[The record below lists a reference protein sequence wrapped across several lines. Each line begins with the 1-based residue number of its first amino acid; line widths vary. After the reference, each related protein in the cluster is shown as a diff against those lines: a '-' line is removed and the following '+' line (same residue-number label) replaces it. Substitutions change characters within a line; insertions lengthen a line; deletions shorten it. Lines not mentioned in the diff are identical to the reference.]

1 MGVVNI
7 KKKYLLVLITVLFIS
22 LSVVSATNDTD
33 VEDGDSDI
41 IAEDTSSANTELITK
56 KTSDNVTKTSTT
68 STKTASKT
76 SINAVTTKYN
86 VTAKLSANITN
97 AVTGNKLT
105 EGKVVFKLNGN
116 TIGYSNVDNGVA
128 TYYYDTSRLTPKNYT
143 ITVKYGETSK
153 YLGSSSTSTLTVVKD
168 ASKIVLDNVTVIS
181 KEKVKFTAT
190 VTNNNGN
197 FATSGRVAFK
207 INGKTVGYANVSNGK
222 AVFTYTANLSAKTY
236 KLNATYG
243 GNTYLNK
250 SYSSKSTLTV
260 TQRPTKMTVNSVSGY
275 STTLTLTASVVD
287 KLTSKALT
295 SGTIV
300 FKINNKT
307 IGNATISNGKASL
320 KYDFDYYTRG
330 TYKISA
336 NLKPTSFY
344 ATSTSTN
351 NLSIYAENSFTYD
364 QIKAAAVYVRT
375 QYESNNTVSTVKIS
389 KSRLPLSDFLA
400 LMIQSCENAY
410 KGKKANV
417 THKRYSEITSQ
428 TDSMKQV
435 TLSISE
441 VRDIGSRTLKFMNE
455 NGMPPKYATTNYG
468 LMGYYN
474 IIYTYCRV
482 MDLSAYNYLPTTC
495 KVYGWATMHPS
506 NSKSR
511 TIYLTSDVIVSKS
524 TDYAFMNKIKASLE
538 KKGYTVVVNGYGPN
552 SHNVAI
558 WAQSLPINAVQVS
571 IFGGSDPG
579 VFYDMSTRSFMRKKE
594 SRLMYLVFQ
603 PDYAYDFTGAS
614 FLKRSHDDNYSP
626 SSFTGISYPDKYLR
640 SYGYDYLFSKN
651 PDEIAAG
658 IIKYIS

>member
-22 LSVVSATNDTD
+22 LSVVSATNDTN
-33 VEDGDSDI
+33 VENDDSDI
-41 IAEDTSSANTELITK
+41 ISDDTSTENTELITK

-76 SINAVTTKYN
+76 KVNAVTTKYN

-97 AVTGNKLT
+97 AVTGEKLT

-116 TIGYSNVDNGVA
+116 TLGYSNVNNGVA

-143 ITVKYGETSK
+143 ITVKYGENSK
-153 YLGSSSTSTLTVVKD
+153 YLASSSTATMTVVKD

-190 VTNNNGN
+190 VTDKNGN

-207 INGKTVGYANVSNGK
+207 INGKTVGYANVSKGK

-275 STTLTLTASVVD
+275 STSLTLTASVVD

-300 FKINNKT
+300 FKINDKT
-307 IGNATISNGKASL
+307 IGNATISNGKASY
-320 KYDFDYYTRG
+320 KYDFDRYTRG

-336 NLKPTSFY
+336 HYKPTSFY
-344 ATSTSTN
+344 ATSISTN
-351 NLSIYAENSFTYD
+351 NLTIKAESSFTYN

-375 QYESNNTVSTVKIS
+375 QYESNFTVSSVNIS

-435 TLSISE
+435 VLSISE
-441 VRDIGSRTLKFMNE
+441 VREIGSRTLKYMNE
-455 NGMPPKYATTNYG
+455 HGMPPKYVTTDYG

-482 MDLSAYNYLPTTC
+482 MDVSAYNYLPTTC
-495 KVYGWATMHPS
+495 RVYSWAAMHPS
-506 NSKSR
+506 NPKSR
-511 TIYLTSDVIVSKS
+511 TIYLTSDVIVSKA

-538 KKGYTVVVNGYGPN
+538 KKGYKAVVNGYGPN
-552 SHNVAI
+552 SHNTAI
-558 WAQSLPINAVQVS
+558 LAQSLPINAVQVS
-571 IFGGSDPG
+571 IFGGADAG
-579 VFYDMSTRSFMRKKE
+579 VFYDMSTRYYMRNKE
-594 SRLMYLVFQ
+594 SRLIYLIFH
-603 PDYAYDFTGAS
+603 PDYAYDFTGVS
-614 FLKRSHDDNYSP
+614 FLKRAHDDNYSP
-626 SSFTGISYPDKYLR
+626 SSFTGLSHPDEYLHDH
-640 SYGYDYLFSKN
+640 GYDYLFSKD

-658 IIKYIS
+658 IIYRIS

>member
-1 MGVVNI
+1 MGVVYI

-22 LSVVSATNDTD
+22 LSVVSATNDTN
-33 VEDGDSDI
+33 VENDDSDI
-41 IAEDTSSANTELITK
+41 ITDETSAEDTELITK

-68 STKTASKT
+68 GTKTASKT
-76 SINAVTTKYN
+76 SVNAVTTKYN

-97 AVTGNKLT
+97 AVTGQKLT

-116 TIGYSNVDNGVA
+116 TIGYSDVNNGVA

-143 ITVKYGETSK
+143 ITVKYGENSK
-153 YLGSSSTSTLTVVKD
+153 YLGSSSTSTLTVLKD

-190 VTNNNGN
+190 VTNKNGN

-222 AVFTYTANLSAKTY
+222 AVFTYTADLSAKTY

-250 SYSSKSTLTV
+250 SYSSKATLTV
-260 TQRPTKMTVNSVSGY
+260 TQRPTKMTLSSVSGY
-275 STTLTLTASVVD
+275 STKLTLTASVVD
-287 KLTSKALT
+287 KLTSKSLT

-300 FKINNKT
+300 FKVNDKT
-307 IGNATISNGKASL
+307 IGNATIKNGKASYE
-320 KYDFDYYTRG
+320 YDFSRYTRG

-336 NLKPTSFY
+336 HLKPTSFY

-351 NLSIYAENSFTYD
+351 NLTIKAESSFTYD

-375 QYESNNTVSTVKIS
+375 QYESNNTVSSVNIS

-417 THKRYSEITSQ
+417 TYKKYSEISSQ
-428 TDSMKQV
+428 TDSMQQV
-435 TLSISE
+435 VLSISE
-441 VRDIGSRTLKFMNE
+441 VREIGNRTLKYMNE
-455 NGMPPKYATTNYG
+455 HGMPPKYVTTKYG

-482 MDLSAYNYLPTTC
+482 MDVSAYNYLPSTC
-495 KVYGWATMHPS
+495 KVYNWATMHPS
-506 NSKSR
+506 NPKSR
-511 TIYLTSDVIVSKS
+511 TIYLTSDVIVGKT

-538 KKGYTVVVNGYGPN
+538 KKGYKVVVNGYGPN
-552 SHNVAI
+552 SHNTAI
-558 WAQSLPINAVQVS
+558 IAQSLPINAVQVS
-571 IFGGSDPG
+571 IFGGSDAG
-579 VFYDMSTRSFMRKKE
+579 VFYDMSTRSYMRKKE
-594 SRLMYLVFQ
+594 GRLVYMVFHS
-603 PDYAYDFTGAS
+603 DYAYDFRGVS

-626 SSFTGISYPDKYLR
+626 SSFTGLSHPDEYLR
-640 SYGYDYLFSKN
+640 NHGYDFIFSNDVEK
-651 PDEIAAG
+651 IVAG
-658 IIKYIS
+658 IISYIS